1 MSGIPAAE
9 AKRYLDAKYGGTA
22 YAVTTPF
29 KCLFL
34 SAVRT
39 LNNGTDT
46 EWSTASGYTA
56 GTGAAIA
63 FGSNAAATSTT
74 GASVASTSAPTIT
87 NAPAQT
93 WAGCKVVDST
103 GTPKELNYGSVTGG
117 NKTINSGDTVSVP
130 SGSYTDAVG

>member
-1 MSGIPAAE
+1 MSGMPAAE

-22 YAVTTPF
+22 YAVTSPF

-34 SAVRT
+34 SAVRSA
-39 LNNGTDT
+39 NNGTDT
-46 EWSTASGYTA
+46 EWGTSGGYTA

-63 FGSNAAATSTT
+63 YGSNAATTSTT
-74 GASVASTSAPTIT
+74 GASVASSTSAQIT

-93 WAGCKVVDST
+93 WAGCKVVDSS

-117 NKTINSGDTVSVP
+117 SKTINAGDTVVVP